1 MRPPI
6 LLPRRITCSNIPK
19 LHLYRFTRKT
29 SHSTIPKVSPP
40 STCKKSQTCKTTT
53 SSPSITKLSFWTDKP
68 AWSRAGI
75 NTLRCLV
82 GCTMGDFSALWLL
95 QSFCP
100 DWGMGV
106 VMGVSMA
113 SGLLSSLTLETTLLI
128 HGKDKLPWKH
138 AFKTACG
145 MSFIS
150 MLAMESVQNLVDY
163 QLTGGVVMLGD
174 PGFWAAAVAAMG
186 AGFLA
191 PLPWNYFRLRAWS
204 QACH

>member
-1 MRPPI
+1 MRPLI
-6 LLPRRITCSNIPK
+6 LLPKRIAISAFPK
-19 LHLYRFTRKT
+19 PHLNLLHISRKVAQLT
-29 SHSTIPKVSPP
+29 NQNSPTP
-40 STCKKSQTCKTTT
+40 CKKSATTT
-53 SSPSITKLSFWTDKP
+53 PPVTKLAFWTDKP
-68 AWSRAGI
+68 TWSRAGV

-82 GCTMGDFSALWLL
+82 GCTLGDFSALWML
-95 QSFCP
+95 QSLFP
-100 DWGMGV
+100 EMGMGA

-113 SGLLSSLTLETTLLI
+113 SGLLTSLTLETVLLVQ
-128 HGKDKLPWKH
+128 GKDRLPWKH

-163 QLTGGVVMLGD
+163 HLTGGVVVLGD

-191 PLPWNYFRLRAWS
+191 PLPWNYFRLRAWKK
-204 QACH
+204 ACH

>member
-1 MRPPI
+1 MRPLI
-6 LLPRRITCSNIPK
+6 LLPKRVAIP
-19 LHLYRFTRKT
+19 
-29 SHSTIPKVSPP
+29 TIPKPHLNPFNISRKASHLANQNSPTSCKKSATTTPPPP
-40 STCKKSQTCKTTT
+40 ST
-53 SSPSITKLSFWTDKP
+53 KLAFWTDRQT
-68 AWSRAGI
+68 WSRAGV

-82 GCTMGDFSALWLL
+82 GCTLGDFSALWML

-100 DWGMGV
+100 DMAMGA
-106 VMGVSMA
+106 VMGISMV
-113 SGLLSSLTLETTLLI
+113 SGLLSSLTLETALLV

-138 AFKTACG
+138 ALKTACG

-163 QLTGGVVMLGD
+163 HLTGGAVVLGD

-191 PLPWNYFRLRAWS
+191 PLPWNYYRLRAWRK
-204 QACH
+204 ACH